1 MIWMF
6 FVALTDAFRNYSG
19 SSIAYFGAWTLHLL
33 TAVGQ
38 ASTCCSAAFAQRK
51 ATGEMGLSLRMAPS
65 VLLLTVIK
73 RPSGRVS
80 DMVQQHV

>member
-1 MIWMF
+1 MIWNF
-6 FVALTDAFRNYSG
+6 LVAFEDVIPNYSG
-19 SSIAYFGAWTLHLL
+19 SSIAYFGAWSLHLL

-65 VLLLTVIK
+65 VL
-73 RPSGRVS
+73 
-80 DMVQQHV
+80 VQQHV